1 MITGSCLCGGVTFE
15 LTGPL
20 RHAIACHCI
29 QCRKTT
35 GHYWS
40 ATSTTRENLRLTA
53 DRTLTWFDSS
63 DFARRGFCNACGA
76 SLFYERPATGNIAIG
91 MGCLD
96 APTGLE
102 ESQHIFTADKGDYYD
117 LPDGVDTCLRW
128 PEEAPSV
135 PEDQR

>member
-1 MITGSCLCGGVTFE
+1 MTTGSCLCGGVAFT
-15 LTGPL
+15 LTGPK

-40 ATSTTRENLRLTA
+40 ATSAPRDAITFSA
-53 DRTLTWFDSS
+53 DSTLTWFDSS

-76 SLFYERPATGNIAIG
+76 SLFYERSATGTIAIG

-96 APTGLE
+96 APTGLTE
-102 ESQHIFTADKGDYYD
+102 DEHIFTADKGDYYS
-117 LPDGVDTCLRW
+117 LPDGVEDSPRW
-128 PEEAPSV
+128 PDHAPAV
-135 PEDQR
+135 PEGER